1 MNGMVHLDFTSNS
14 FLRMLAAN
22 IGAVVMP
29 WMVYFQQS
37 AVVARRLSTQKE
49 VAQER
54 TQSILG
60 ACMAQFIMVSVI
72 MVLAQTTG
80 ESDLKSIV
88 GIQVAI
94 TPVFGVVPAKIFV
107 SLAFLGG
114 SVCAVFVVSLSAAWA
129 VCDIV
134 GDGAED
140 P

>member
-1 MNGMVHLDFTSNS
+1 MGLFELVFVATMFFSKPVASEVVDGLTTVHKNASYWLLFSS
-14 FLRMLAAN
+14 N
-22 IGAVVMP
+22 IGAVIMP

-72 MVLAQTTG
+72 MVLANTTG

-88 GIQVAI
+88 
-94 TPVFGVVPAKIFV
+94 
-107 SLAFLGG
+107 
-114 SVCAVFVVSLSAAWA
+114 
-129 VCDIV
+129 
-134 GDGAED
+134 
-140 P
+140 